1 MGVLLHVVPSNSLN
15 RSVKLEALTSKDS
28 ESDSNFTRASYYKLK
43 HHGKLELYITVTYE
57 IDTSKTSV
65 HPAIESH
72 DLAQLYTT
80 MKAFQKAESAEHDKS
95 EEGGYGGTAHAP
107 PVLIN
112 QNDPRNPWAMT
123 QNARRGACGAER
135 RRNGVKK
142 VDSLFLPHLC
152 RAIAREPNHA
162 RQYHATG
169 RRR

>member
-1 MGVLLHVVPSNSLN
+1 MLCVLAAFAGVVFLIF
-15 RSVKLEALTSKDS
+15 RRTCAGARKEK
-28 ESDSNFTRASYYKLK
+28 
-43 HHGKLELYITVTYE
+43 
-57 IDTSKTSV
+57 KTSV

-72 DLAQLYTT
+72 DLVQLYTT
-80 MKAFQKAESAEHDKS
+80 MKAFQKAGSAEHDKS
-95 EEGGYGGTAHAP
+95 EVGGYGGTAHAP

-123 QNARRGACGAER
+123 QNACRGACGAER

-152 RAIAREPNHA
+152 RAIAPEPNHA